1 MRFFTKAVAA
11 ALSASLILSVPIAAS
26 AEGGASPPGEEMAS
40 AYSRNIDAYAAK
52 NEYSLMRVSTKSV
65 SSHSAVTLYYNS
77 KMQSVS
83 GRRING
89 VVYIPIRNFVDT
101 AGVAQVSYNSVERRI
116 SVSGGGHNVSVA
128 DGAYA
133 LYAAGRVIFSQ
144 TPSVILSD
152 GRMYVPAESIARA
165 FSLSFSDDGA
175 SARFIGTARAVLSAD
190 KYYAEDAVYWLSR
203 IISAESRG
211 ESLVGQIAV
220 GNVILNRTRSAD
232 FPSTIWGVIFDRRYG
247 VQFSPVANGTIY
259 NTPTSTSILAA
270 KICLEGFCVSDD
282 ALYFMAPSAASS
294 SWIERNRE
302 YAFTIGGHDFYN

>member
-1 MRFFTKAVAA
+1 
-11 ALSASLILSVPIAAS
+11 
-26 AEGGASPPGEEMAS
+26 
-40 AYSRNIDAYAAK
+40 
-52 NEYSLMRVSTKSV
+52 MRVSTKSV
-65 SSHSAVTLYYNS
+65 SSHSAVSLYYNS
-77 KMQSVS
+77 QKQSVS

-101 AGVAQVSYNSVERRI
+101 AGVAQVSYNSAERRI
-116 SVSGGGHNVSVA
+116 SVSGGGHNISVA

-175 SARFIGTARAVLSAD
+175 SARFIGTARALLSAD

-232 FPSTIWGVIFDRRYG
+232 FPSTIWGVIFDRKYG

-259 NTPTSTSILAA
+259 NTPTSSCILAA
-270 KICLEGFCVSDD
+270 KICLEGFSVSDD

-302 YAFTIGGHDFYN
+302 YAFSIGGHDFYN

>member
-1 MRFFTKAVAA
+1 MGFFTKSVAT
-11 ALSASLILSVPIAAS
+11 ALLASLVLSVPVVAS
-26 AEGGASPPGEEMAS
+26 AEGGASPPREEIAS
-40 AYSRNIDAYAAK
+40 AYSRNTDARVRK

-65 SSHSAVTLYYNS
+65 ASHSAVALYYNS
-77 KMQSVS
+77 QQQSVS

-101 AGVAQVSYNSVERRI
+101 VGVAQVSYNSVERRI
-116 SVSGGGHNVSVA
+116 SVSGGGHNISVA

-152 GRMYVPAESIARA
+152 GRMYVPAESIAGA
-165 FSLSFSDDGA
+165 FSLSFSDEGA
-175 SARFIGTARAVLSAD
+175 AARFVGTPRAILSAD

-232 FPSTIWGVIFDRRYG
+232 FPSTIWGVIFDRKYG
-247 VQFSPVANGTIY
+247 VQFSPVANGRIY
-259 NTPTSTSILAA
+259 DTPTSSCILAA
-270 KICLEGFCVSDD
+270 KICLEGFSVSDE

-302 YAFTIGGHDFYN
+302 YAFSIGGHDFYN